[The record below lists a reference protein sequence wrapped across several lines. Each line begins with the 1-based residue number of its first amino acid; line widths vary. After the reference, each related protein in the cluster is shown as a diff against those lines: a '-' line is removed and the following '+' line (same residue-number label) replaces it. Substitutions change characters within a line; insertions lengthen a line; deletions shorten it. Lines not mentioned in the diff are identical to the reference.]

1 MGHVHCFQFFTH
13 VSNAT
18 MNIFGHKAFSSFY
31 ISPHQNRFLEKEL
44 SNSKKEGEW
53 LRFFTYTAKL
63 FSQKVATSTAFTTTL
78 WEVENHGL
86 WRQRVLG

>member
-1 MGHVHCFQFFTH
+1 MLWHDYHSDSCKYILFSGYLTVYLINTLMGHVHCFQFFTH

-44 SNSKKEGEW
+44 SNSKK
-53 LRFFTYTAKL
+53 
-63 FSQKVATSTAFTTTL
+63 KV
-78 WEVENHGL
+78 NG
-86 WRQRVLG
+86 